1 MAFAT
6 RANGLPRP
14 YRADSLMLL
23 PLDWGVL
30 DLFADFFYATK
41 QLLIKFARIQCDFCS
56 LKQNNY
62 EYGIEPAPA
71 HPSP

>member
-1 MAFAT
+1 
-6 RANGLPRP
+6 
-14 YRADSLMLL
+14 MLL